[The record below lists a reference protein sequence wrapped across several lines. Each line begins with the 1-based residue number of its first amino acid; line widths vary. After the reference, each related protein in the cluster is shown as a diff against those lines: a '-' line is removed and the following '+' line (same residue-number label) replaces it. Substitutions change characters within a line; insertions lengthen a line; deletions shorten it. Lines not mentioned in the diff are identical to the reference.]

1 MPHVLDALR
10 SGALPLVIFAAA
22 VACSPGR
29 AGGQTPDRH
38 EHGADAADA
47 ADAVNEVESQP
58 LATDD
63 HALVGAL
70 LGGRHLA
77 LSPARPP
84 APGDSA
90 RAAGVAAELRQSLAK
105 YKDVAAAEADGY
117 RRFAPRVRQQ
127 PVYHYVNP
135 QRAWRE
141 RDEFVPGEPGTL
153 LYRQGRGGR
162 LELVGAMYTAARDA
176 TPEEL
181 DRRVPLSVARW
192 HAHVNFCVVRRA
204 PGDPAPAGGGRWGR
218 RFTVRP
224 EITTRAACD
233 QAGGRFVP
241 QLFGWMVHA
250 NVFAGDTP
258 EAVWGHGMHG
268 GGTGH

>member
-10 SGALPLVIFAAA
+10 SGALPLVIFAA

-29 AGGQTPDRH
+29 AGGQTPDHH

-47 ADAVNEVESQP
+47 DDAVNEVESQP